1 MNLRALRLFRQI
13 VLTGSL
19 AQASERLNISPPA
32 ASRLITLLE
41 ANLGITLFSRDK
53 RRLELTAQGE
63 AFYRQVLH
71 TLDGIEE
78 LKSVA
83 TDIQRRS
90 SDSLTIVTATPVAT
104 GLVSPTIEWLGRQG
118 REVRCFVNLET
129 RFAIE
134 SKVAARSFNLGLISL
149 PVENAIID
157 LDIEPLVKTRV
168 GVLLPAGHDLTN
180 YKTLSVEQLSSLS
193 FITLFP
199 RQRWRDRL
207 DDLFTRIGVIPKIHV
222 ETSSTSLVVDM
233 VKRGIGVTI
242 TDRVC
247 SGLDISDQVIFRPI
261 DPPVWITY
269 AGLFAT
275 GTNHLPTWEF
285 LSSIQAMIQEHISAH
300 PDASQDLKII
310 QTE

>member
-1 MNLRALRLFRQI
+1 
-13 VLTGSL
+13 L
-19 AQASERLNISPPA
+19 AQASDRLSISPPA

-53 RRLELTAQGE
+53 RRLELTAEGE

-83 TDIQRRS
+83 MDIQRRS

-104 GLVSPTIEWLGRQG
+104 GLVSPTLEWLGKQG
-118 REVRCFVNLET
+118 RQVRCFVNLES

-157 LDIEPLVKTRV
+157 LAVEPLLRTRL
-168 GVLLPAGHDLTN
+168 GVLLPAGHALATYQSIN
-180 YKTLSVEQLSSLS
+180 VQQLKDLS

-207 DDLFTRIGVIPKIHV
+207 DELFTAMGAMPQINV
-222 ETSSTSLVVDM
+222 EVSSTSLVVDM
-233 VKRGIGVTI
+233 VKHGIGATI
-242 TDRVC
+242 IDRVC
-247 SGLDISDQVIFRPI
+247 AGLDISEHVVFRPI

-275 GTNHLPTWEF
+275 GTNHLPAREF
-285 LSSIQAMIQEHISAH
+285 LRSIRSTLQEYVSTH
-300 PDASQDLKII
+300 PHTTNDIEII
-310 QTE
+310 QSKD